1 MRAVPARIFALLA
14 ALVMLLPSGA
24 SARTQYYCRM
34 MGQIVESA
42 SCDSESA
49 SPSVSPVQQ
58 VQEADCCQRLSSSS
72 RSASLGTSKAVPGVA
87 AAVLLST
94 APQPFGV
101 GLHLDAGIRCGEST
115 QAPLAIGPPLF
126 LVHCALLS

>member
-24 SARTQYYCRM
+24 SAHTQYYCRM
-34 MGQIVESA
+34 MGRVIASA

-49 SPSVSPVQQ
+49 AHVTSAGQQ
-58 VQEADCCQRLSSSS
+58 LQVADCCQRLSSAS
-72 RSASLGTSKAVPGVA
+72 RSASLGTREAVTSVA
-87 AAVLLST
+87 AAALLST
-94 APQPFGV
+94 APQPFGM
-101 GLHLDAGIRCGEST
+101 GLHLCAGTRCAEST

-126 LVHCALLS
+126 IEHCALLS